1 MNDDNLTAETID
13 ELWCRIGILEEK
25 VDDLMKWCGEMSY
38 FIRLISVDA
47 KLNQEAKEGEQ
58 S

>member
-13 ELWCRIGILEEK
+13 ELWCRIRILEEK
-25 VDDLMKWCGEMSY
+25 VDNLMNY
-38 FIRLISVDA
+38 ISKTQLSSVYG
-47 KLNQEAKEGEQ
+47 KVLEKEGGQ

>member
-1 MNDDNLTAETID
+1 MSDDNLSAETID
-13 ELWCRIGILEEK
+13 GLWCRISILEEK
-25 VDDLMKWCGEMSY
+25 VDDLMQYCGEMSY

-47 KLNQEAKEGEQ
+47 KMNQNEKEGEQ